1 MVRPVERLRGVES
14 PYVCAGIVLARYVVL
29 AGLLTWCPLA
39 VGLARAE
46 DPESVD
52 AAPSQTPLASVQAAA
67 AALRALPLS
76 GPSHGKQTPEAVTA
90 VVSAQLVAKAR
101 AMLSL
106 ERLVGAVGASDPQR
120 VDVLLIYAEALEGFA
135 ADLSGSYVPAYLR
148 GQERD
153 AYRAELAERAVPHL
167 RKALQVW
174 QLVVSATESPEWGNT
189 HAAAVNAVA
198 RLQGTVGA
206 KAQPTR

>member
-1 MVRPVERLRGVES
+1 MRAVERLRGAERPCTCV
-14 PYVCAGIVLARYVVL
+14 GMVLARYVFLGGVL
-29 AGLLTWCPLA
+29 SVCPLA
-39 VGLARAE
+39 VGPARAE
-46 DPESVD
+46 DPVSVD
-52 AAPSQTPLASVQAAA
+52 AAPTPLAAVQAAA
-67 AALRALPLS
+67 EALRALPLS
-76 GPSHGKQTPEAVTA
+76 GPSHGEQTPEAITP

-101 AMLSL
+101 ALLGL
-106 ERLVGAVGASDPQR
+106 ERLVGAVGASDPER
-120 VDVLLIYAEALEGFA
+120 VDVLVVYAQALEDFA
-135 ADLSGSYVPAYLR
+135 TDLTGSYVPAYLR

-174 QLVVSATESPEWGNT
+174 QLVVAATESPEWGNT

-206 KAQPTR
+206 KAQPKR

>member
-1 MVRPVERLRGVES
+1 M
-14 PYVCAGIVLARYVVL
+14 VLARYVVL
-29 AGLLTWCPLA
+29 GGVLSGCPLA

-76 GPSHGKQTPEAVTA
+76 GPSHGEQTPEAITA

-101 AMLSL
+101 ALLSL
-106 ERLVGAVGASDPQR
+106 DRLVGAVGASDAQR
-120 VDVLLIYAEALEGFA
+120 VDVLVIYAEALEAFA
-135 ADLSGSYVPAYLR
+135 ADLHGSYVPAYLR

-153 AYRAELAERAVPHL
+153 SYRAELAERAVPHL
-167 RKALQVW
+167 RKALQIW